1 MNCYAYVNGGNM
13 ATLTNFLSK
22 IDLNNLITIFDI
34 QIAIAL
40 VIIAFLAKGVVAR
53 IIIGIVYKFTKNPKK
68 ARESEMYAP
77 IKQMFVMLAFY
88 IALYIIPKGERLAY
102 IINEIFK
109 VVIIIF
115 FTKFITTMIHS
126 DSRFLKKFF
135 RKSENDKV
143 NEFLCKI
150 MRGLVWIISIFII
163 ISELGFL
170 KDLSSLITGLG
181 LVSAIIALAA
191 QELVKNLLS
200 RSINSY

>member
-1 MNCYAYVNGGNM
+1 M

-40 VIIAFLAKGVVAR
+40 VIIAFLIKGVVSR
-53 IIIGIVYKFTKNPKK
+53 LIIGIVYKFTKNNKK

-77 IKQMFVMLAFY
+77 IKKMFVILAIY
-88 IALYIIPKGERLAY
+88 IALYIIPKGERVAY

-109 VVIIIF
+109 VIIIVF
-115 FTKFITTMIHS
+115 ITKFITTMIHS
-126 DSRFLKKFF
+126 DSKFLKKFF
-135 RKSENDKV
+135 RKPENDTV
-143 NEFLCKI
+143 NEFICRI
-150 MRGLVWIISIFII
+150 MRGIVWLISIFII
-163 ISELGFL
+163 ISELGFM

-200 RSINSY
+200 RSVNSY